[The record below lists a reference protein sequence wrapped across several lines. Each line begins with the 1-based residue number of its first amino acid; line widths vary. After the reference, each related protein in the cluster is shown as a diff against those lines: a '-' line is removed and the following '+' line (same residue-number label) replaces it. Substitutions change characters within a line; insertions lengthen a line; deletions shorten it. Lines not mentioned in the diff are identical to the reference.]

1 MQTLRY
7 LLPFSYFA
15 QSRLQKPKDVIFHT
29 YYEWLINIVL
39 IVLLAQMPVLDSL
52 LAFFAAYL
60 CFISIYEL
68 GYLYNDVESVR
79 FDPNP
84 RRRIKDFNPT
94 NTELTVWALTR
105 LSIFGA
111 ITWYWEFYTDIKW
124 WGFYGLLILFYS
136 LHNTLRNKQ
145 LKPFTFMNLAVLR
158 FFAPIFMF
166 IPAEK
171 MPTLGIAVILNYV
184 LYRSLTYF
192 DSKGLLN
199 MPDRTKAAFKMNY
212 YWLIAGISAFFFLT
226 TGDWLLLAVNA
237 YYLIFMLLFFI
248 KDKLTA

>member
-1 MQTLRY
+1 MQILRY
-7 LLPFSYFA
+7 ILPFSYFA
-15 QSRLQKPKDVIFHT
+15 QSRLQKPKDVIFHS
-29 YYEWLINIVL
+29 YYEWFINILLL
-39 IVLLAQMPVLDSL
+39 ILLAQMPVTDALVSFG
-52 LAFFAAYL
+52 ATYL

-84 RRRIKDFNPT
+84 RRRIANFNPS
-94 NTELTVWALTR
+94 NTELTIWAVTR
-105 LSIFGA
+105 LAIFAA
-111 ITWYWEFYTDIKW
+111 ITWYWEFYTDVRW
-124 WGFYGLLILFYS
+124 WGFYALLVVFYA
-136 LHNTLRNKQ
+136 LHFRNKQ

-166 IPAEK
+166 IPADK
-171 MPTLGIAVILNYV
+171 MLALGIAIFLNYV

-212 YWLIAGISAFFFLT
+212 YWLIAGISAFSSSQLGIGYCWGSTVIILYLCYYFL
-226 TGDWLLLAVNA
+226 
-237 YYLIFMLLFFI
+237 
-248 KDKLTA
+248 